1 MDPVHEL
8 TVERVTG
15 TWRCSTIL
23 WELRIVVQ
31 LVVRLDLGSG
41 EGCTRTYRRYSRGY
55 YQNPKRNDKEVPP
68 TLHISSSVH
77 AAFCYDC

>member
-15 TWRCSTIL
+15 TWRCPTIL

-31 LVVRLDLGSG
+31 LVVRLDLGSR
-41 EGCTRTYRRYSRGY
+41 EGCTHTYHRYCRDY
-55 YQNPKRNDKEVPP
+55 YKKSQRNDKEVPP
-68 TLHISSSVH
+68 TLHISLSVH
-77 AAFCYDC
+77 AAFRYDC